1 MVEATRQRG
10 EQASLDRR
18 YDMRSVPGPTAT
30 DAQRLHG
37 VMRPHWTIENR
48 VHGGL
53 DGARGEDTNRAR
65 QGESAHK
72 LAFIRDLA
80 LHLLR
85 RETSGPAGIAAQQM
99 RAGWDHRYL

>member
-1 MVEATRQRG
+1 MAFTHTCTGVG
-10 EQASLDRR
+10 ECHIL
-18 YDMRSVPGPTAT
+18 
-30 DAQRLHG
+30 
-37 VMRPHWTIENR
+37 IENR

-53 DGARGEDTNRAR
+53 DGARGEDTNRVR

-72 LAFIRDLA
+72 LAFIRTLA

-99 RAGWDHRYL
+99 RTGWDHRYL